1 MKRHNMCYYSVYIY
15 LKFLWPLLVCLSF
28 LLCLICLCLILHM
41 FILFIH
47 VCDLFIYTN
56 TCFVYM
62 LRIGPGG

>member
-1 MKRHNMCYYSVYIY
+1 
-15 LKFLWPLLVCLSF
+15 
-28 LLCLICLCLILHM
+28 LHM